1 MTKFENIASPAI
13 VLLRD
18 NIDTDQII
26 PARFLKVT
34 DRGGLGR
41 SLFAD
46 WRSDD
51 GFALNASFET
61 APRILIAGH
70 NFGCGSSREHAV
82 WALMDFGF
90 RAVISTGFADIFRQ
104 NALKN
109 GLLPIAL
116 ASADHLN
123 VLNALK
129 VDPSGICKVDLHEQT
144 LWAGPAGPFNFPID
158 SFSKKCLLE
167 GIDEL
172 GYLLSYADA
181 ISSYESSSKKS

>member
-34 DRGGLGR
+34 ERDGLGQ

-46 WRSDD
+46 WRSKP
-51 GFALNASFET
+51 GFPLNADFET
-61 APRILIAGH
+61 TPQVLITGH

-90 RAVISTGFADIFRQ
+90 RTVVSTGFADIFRQ

-109 GLLPIAL
+109 GLLPIVL
-116 ASADHLN
+116 ADADHMSL
-123 VLNALK
+123 VESLRSDGAAICEVAL
-129 VDPSGICKVDLHEQT
+129 SAQT
-144 LWAGPAGPFNFPID
+144 LSAGPAGPFSFPID

-172 GYLLSYADA
+172 GYLLSYANA
-181 ISSYESSSKKS
+181 ISAYEHRHA

>member
-1 MTKFENIASPAI
+1 MTKVENIASPAI

-34 DRGGLGR
+34 DRGGLGG

-46 WRSDD
+46 WRSDA
-51 GFALNASFET
+51 GFALNANFET
-61 APRILIAGH
+61 APRILITGH

-90 RAVISTGFADIFRQ
+90 RAVISTGFADIFWQ

-109 GLLPIAL
+109 GLLPIVL
-116 ASADHLN
+116 APADHLS
-123 VLNALK
+123 VASA
-129 VDPSGICKVDLHEQT
+129 VQADASVTCKVDLTRQS

-172 GYLLSYADA
+172 GYLLTYADA
-181 ISSYESSSKKS
+181 ISTYESLQRP

>member
-34 DRGGLGR
+34 ERDGLGR

-46 WRSDD
+46 WRSKP
-51 GFALNASFET
+51 GFPLNADFET
-61 APRILIAGH
+61 TPRVLVTGH

-90 RAVISTGFADIFRQ
+90 RAVVSTGFADIFRQ

-109 GLLPIAL
+109 GLLPIVL
-116 ASADHLN
+116 APADHSE
-123 VLNALK
+123 VLNALQA
-129 VDPSGICKVDLHEQT
+129 DPSATCKVDLSTQT
-144 LWAGPAGPFNFPID
+144 VWAGDAGPFNFPID

-172 GYLLSYADA
+172 GYLLSYATA
-181 ISSYESSSKKS
+181 ISVYEHRHA

>member
-1 MTKFENIASPAI
+1 MTKFENIASRAI

-34 DRGGLGR
+34 ERGGLGQ

-46 WRSDD
+46 WRSKAR
-51 GFALNASFET
+51 FPMNVEFQAT
-61 APRILIAGH
+61 PRVLITGH

-82 WALMDFGF
+82 WALMDCGF
-90 RAVISTGFADIFRQ
+90 RAVVSTGFADIFRQ

-109 GLLPIAL
+109 GLIPIVL
-116 ASADHLN
+116 GPADHAE
-123 VLNALK
+123 VLNAVKL
-129 VDPSGICKVDLHEQT
+129 DPSATCKVDLSTQT
-144 LWAGPAGPFNFPID
+144 VRAGATGPFNFPID

-181 ISSYESSSKKS
+181 ISAYEHQRL